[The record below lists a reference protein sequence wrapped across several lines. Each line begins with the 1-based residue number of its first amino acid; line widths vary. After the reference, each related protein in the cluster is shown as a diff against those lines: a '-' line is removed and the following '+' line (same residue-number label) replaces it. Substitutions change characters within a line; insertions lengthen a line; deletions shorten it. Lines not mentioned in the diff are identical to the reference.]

1 MPGKENVCAVIA
13 RYNEDLLWTLEYP
26 FNQFDYIVYNKG
38 NNEDFEKAHVKQI
51 VKLPNIGK
59 ECHTYLYHVIQNYH
73 SLAPIQ
79 VFLPGSVNL
88 QHDGQNKKAL
98 AKKLLQAII
107 DSRYQD
113 ATFVYCPTQRRT
125 LLEEFENFTLDHWCC
140 SESKNRQLN
149 SESLLLP
156 SPLRPF
162 GNWYRHYIGNLP
174 VNKFIF
180 WGIFS
185 MDKRDIL
192 KHPVERYQRIIECV
206 STHSNPETTHYIE
219 RAWAAIFGPLVYTK
233 KQKD

>member
-51 VKLPNIGK
+51 VTLPNVGR
-59 ECHTYLYHVIQNYH
+59 ESHTYLYHVIQNYH
-73 SLAPIQ
+73 SLASIQ
-79 VFLPGSVNL
+79 VFLPGSVYL
-88 QHDGQNKKAL
+88 QCKKDTAT
-98 AKKLLQAII
+98 KLLKSII
-107 DSRYQD
+107 DSHYQD
-113 ATFVYCPTQRRT
+113 ATFFYCPTQQPT
-125 LLEEFENFTLDHWCC
+125 LLQEFEHFTLDHWCC

-149 SESLLLP
+149 SESALLP
-156 SPLRPF
+156 STLRPF
-162 GNWYRHYIGNLP
+162 GNWYRHYIGNID

-185 MDKRDIL
+185 IDKRDIL

-206 STHSNPETTHYIE
+206 STHSNPEAGHYIE
-219 RAWAAIFGPLVYTK
+219 RAWAAIFGPFIHTK